1 MPETL
6 HPRKPR
12 SVLWSFKFVSTAL
25 AGSLTMSLVSA
36 FAPPHAQ
43 LAVLG
48 SFISILAGLFV
59 SYVEQEGERESQRAR
74 LLERL
79 QVPLALAPEHELFDR
94 YSEFTNAL
102 AELAGEG
109 DPVLRQYALLKLT
122 SISEE
127 VRSLAEGK
135 VVFSSTESWRTVYEQ
150 LLLSPGLRSY
160 RSVSWVKT
168 RDYWQDQPGRQS
180 MRLNY
185 FAAGR
190 GVEIERIVILRGE
203 LWPPGEGLPAEEIR
217 PWVEEQHAHGIRVF
231 LVRESE
237 TVCEDD
243 VLCDFGIYGSRA
255 TGTQE
260 LDEHSRTLRFILRFD
275 PPSIRLAQD
284 RWARLLLFAR
294 PYGDLLEKPALPQ
307 KSQ

>member
-1 MPETL
+1 MPETN
-6 HPRKPR
+6 HRKPR
-12 SVLWSFKFVSTAL
+12 SVLWNFTFVSTTL
-25 AGSLTMSLVSA
+25 AGSLTMSLICT
-36 FAPPHAQ
+36 FAPPQAQ

-59 SYVEQEGERESQRAR
+59 SYVEQEGERDSQRAR

-94 YSEFTNAL
+94 YTDFTNAL
-102 AELAGEG
+102 SELAGEA
-109 DPVLRQYALLKLT
+109 DSVLRQYALLKLT

-127 VRSLAEGK
+127 VRSLAEGQ

-185 FAAGR
+185 FAADR

-203 LWPPGEGLPAEEIR
+203 LWPAGEWFPAEVIR
-217 PWVEEQHAHGIRVF
+217 PWIEEQHAQGIRLF

-237 TVCEDD
+237 IGCEDD
-243 VLCDFGIYGSRA
+243 LLSDFGIYGSRA

-260 LDEHSRTLRFILRFD
+260 LDEQSRTQRFILRFD
-275 PPSIRLAQD
+275 PPSIRLAHD
-284 RWARLLLFAR
+284 RWARLLLYAR
-294 PYGDLLEKPALPQ
+294 PYAEVLEQPALPP
-307 KSQ
+307 KSR